1 MSDDI
6 LKILENCSSIT
17 VENTSYALEAASFFA
32 DIVYPRVLQRLN
44 DVKGEE
50 YFHVSCDY
58 DGFDITVSNDKNK
71 VKTIKTENL
80 ELFNEHL
87 TNLDVEIKVE
97 WQESGNDIFDVDG
110 CILTVDDE
118 ELHAAGLVYV
128 VARLPSDLIVA
139 KKTIKALHQEI
150 ISVLVHEFRHATQK
164 YIWGWTLDEAS
175 SLKDHMSALSE
186 IDARVEEICCYSS
199 KAVSEL
205 SKEEFDSLALK
216 YMKKYLLRN
225 AKELQIDEFNNLCE
239 ALLKTHNDHF
249 VKRSKV
255 SEFTEPQ

>member
-1 MSDDI
+1 M
-6 LKILENCSSIT
+6 
-17 VENTSYALEAASFFA
+17 A
-32 DIVYPRVLQRLN
+32 
-44 DVKGEE
+44 
-50 YFHVSCDY
+50 
-58 DGFDITVSNDKNK
+58 
-71 VKTIKTENL
+71 
-80 ELFNEHL
+80 
-87 TNLDVEIKVE
+87 
-97 WQESGNDIFDVDG
+97 
-110 CILTVDDE
+110 
-118 ELHAAGLVYV
+118 
-128 VARLPSDLIVA
+128 
-139 KKTIKALHQEI
+139 
-150 ISVLVHEFRHATQK
+150 
-164 YIWGWTLDEAS
+164 
-175 SLKDHMSALSE
+175 ALSE